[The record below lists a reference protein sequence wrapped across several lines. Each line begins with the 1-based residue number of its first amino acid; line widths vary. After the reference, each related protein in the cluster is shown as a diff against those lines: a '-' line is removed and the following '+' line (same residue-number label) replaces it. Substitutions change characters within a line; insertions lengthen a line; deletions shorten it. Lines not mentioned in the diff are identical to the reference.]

1 MSIESELDM
10 FTGTENYY
18 KHHGLYGITLTDG
31 IKYMAEKCNAYWLL
45 DVINSHQTHKI
56 RKENFQIWTLERKPA
71 ISFSPPE
78 KCNGGVVYM
87 RTDSDQPKLVNQAIE
102 YTDFPIQKFECYLID
117 NVLLLKSEY

>member
-1 MSIESELDM
+1 MSIESELAM

-56 RKENFQIWTLERKPA
+56 RQNNFQIWTLERKGDG
-71 ISFSPPE
+71 
-78 KCNGGVVYM
+78 CVVYM

-102 YTDFPIQKFECYLID
+102 FTDFPMQKFECYLID